1 MVSPHATQLVVVA
14 PPPATPAPRARQC
27 AVPVRALRRIYPA
40 PPTTCDDRHHAWLC
54 KIASLLVDRRRDDGA
69 ADGWGQRS
77 RAEQSRRRFASTPA
91 QLQASARI
99 GSHPTH
105 ILPAR
110 RQQLIIITRFLTK
123 TKKNEKKTHRHPHQS
138 IGSVRHVEAY
148 WRRRRASP
156 PAGPHPDGLTLWVE
170 IAETPFRLPTL
181 LASPPCVRSAYVSA
195 HVAGVRMQLHRV
207 VGGFFH
213 LWLVSTT

>member
-1 MVSPHATQLVVVA
+1 MGVRSSVVGRSWPGHRRVRRERDGDAAIGLTARNATGRGRA
-14 PPPATPAPRARQC
+14 STGYACATRPPVRRARQSAAPHLPC
-27 AVPVRALRRIYPA
+27 ATDDVRRPTPRLALQNRFAVGRPS
-40 PPTTCDDRHHAWLC
+40 P
-54 KIASLLVDRRRDDGA
+54 RRRCRRRMGA
-69 ADGWGQRS
+69 AEQS
-77 RAEQSRRRFASTPA
+77 RAEQASLRFYAS

-156 PAGPHPDGLTLWVE
+156 PAGPHPDGLTL
-170 IAETPFRLPTL
+170 
-181 LASPPCVRSAYVSA
+181 
-195 HVAGVRMQLHRV
+195 
-207 VGGFFH
+207 
-213 LWLVSTT
+213 